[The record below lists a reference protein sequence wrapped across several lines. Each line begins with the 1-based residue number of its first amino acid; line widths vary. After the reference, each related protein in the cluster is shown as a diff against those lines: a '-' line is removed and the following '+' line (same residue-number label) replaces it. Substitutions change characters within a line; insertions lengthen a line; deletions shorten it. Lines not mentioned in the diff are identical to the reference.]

1 MSNNLLLFNKPFNVV
16 SQFSEMES
24 KSTLKDYINLPGYYP
39 AGRLDQDSEG
49 LLALTNDGAL
59 QARISH
65 PKYKLPKTYW
75 VQVEG
80 IITEDALAR
89 LASGVELN
97 DGKTKPALVN
107 AINEPDFPARNPPV
121 RIRVN
126 IPTSWVEITIKEGR
140 NRQVRRMTANVGFPT
155 LRLIRAK
162 IGDWELGEVK
172 PGEYQLHQVNLPE
185 PKIKKSKIT
194 NRRVKRVR

>member
-1 MSNNLLLFNKPFNVV
+1 MSNNLLLFNKPYNVV
-16 SQFSEMES
+16 SQFSALDS
-24 KSTLKDYINLPGYYP
+24 KSTLKDYINLPNYYP

-80 IITEDALAR
+80 IITEDAIAN

-107 AINEPDFPARNPPV
+107 YLDEPDFPARNPPV

-162 IGDWELGEVK
+162 IGHWNLGDLK
-172 PGEYQLHQVNLPE
+172 PGEYQLQQVNLPE
-185 PKIKKSKIT
+185 TKVNKNKIK
-194 NRRVKRVR
+194 NQRVKRAR

>member
-1 MSNNLLLFNKPFNVV
+1 MSNNLLLFNKPYNVV
-16 SQFSEMES
+16 SQFSEMDS

-65 PKYKLPKTYW
+65 PKHKLPKTYW

-80 IITEDALAR
+80 IITADAIAR

-107 AINEPDFPARNPPV
+107 ALKEPDFPARNPPV
-121 RIRVN
+121 RVRAN

-162 IGDWELGEVK
+162 IGEWDLAELK
-172 PGEYQLHQVNLPE
+172 PGEYQLQQVNLPE
-185 PKIKKSKIT
+185 PKINKSKIR

>member
-1 MSNNLLLFNKPFNVV
+1 MSDNLLLFNKPFNVV

-24 KSTLKDYINLPGYYP
+24 KSTLKDFISLPGYYP

-65 PKYKLPKTYW
+65 PKYKLSKTYW

-107 AINEPDFPARNPPV
+107 AISEPNFPARNPPV
-121 RIRVN
+121 RMRIN
-126 IPTSWVEITIKEGR
+126 IPTSWVEIAIKEGR

-162 IGDWELGEVK
+162 IGEWGLGELK

-185 PKIKKSKIT
+185 PKVNKSKIR
-194 NRRVKRVR
+194 NRRVKGVR